1 LERGRDGRRSIG
13 LYLDTFANEKVV
25 EIFHFKAR
33 DAAFEKGIALGEFM
47 FEMLGVT
54 AESESLTVSVLLMAR
69 GSSSCT
75 SGTSWMFRV
84 ALLKIKE
91 RKSQNEN

>member
-1 LERGRDGRRSIG
+1 MERARDGGRGIG
-13 LYLDTFANEKVV
+13 LYLDIFANENVV

-33 DAAFEKGIALGEFM
+33 DAAFEKGITLSEFM

-54 AESESLTVSVLLMAR
+54 TESESLTVPVLLMAR
-69 GSSSCT
+69 CSSSCT

-91 RKSQNEN
+91 KK